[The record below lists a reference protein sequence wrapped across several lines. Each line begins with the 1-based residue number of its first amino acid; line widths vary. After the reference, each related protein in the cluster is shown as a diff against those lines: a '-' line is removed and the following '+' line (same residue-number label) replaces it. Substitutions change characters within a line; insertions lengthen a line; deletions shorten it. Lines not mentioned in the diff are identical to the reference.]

1 MANGKGLLLVI
12 SGPSGV
18 GKGTICK
25 ALIKRNPKMHFSVS
39 ATTRSPRSDEIEGIS
54 YFFKSRQEFE
64 DMIEAG
70 AFLEYMLLFNTNYYG
85 TPRAYVEEELAAGND
100 IILEIDYHGARRIKD
115 AYQNA
120 VTIFILPPS
129 IAELQSRLIHND
141 AEAIDSLERRMNLVL
156 EEIDAAHNYDYVIV
170 NDILERAV
178 TEIEAIAHAEKCRTH
193 RNLDRLKTMQEQ
205 QIKQDKQ

>member
-39 ATTRSPRSDEIEGIS
+39 ATTRAPRSDEIEGIS
-54 YFFKSRQEFE
+54 YFFKTRKEFE
-64 DMIEAG
+64 DMIEQN

-85 TPRAYVEEELAAGND
+85 TPRAYIEEELAAGND
-100 IILEIDYHGARRIKD
+100 IILEIDYHGARRVKD
-115 AYQNA
+115 TYPSA
-120 VTIFILPPS
+120 VLVFILPPS
-129 IAELQSRLIHND
+129 ISELQSRLIHHD
-141 AEAIDSLERRMNLVL
+141 AEAIDSLDRRMEVVL
-156 EEIDAAHNYDYVIV
+156 EEIDAAHYYDYVVV

-178 TEIEAIAHAEKCRTH
+178 NQIECVVEAEKCRVV
-193 RNLDRLKTMQEQ
+193 RNNARLKYMQEQ
-205 QIKQDKQ
+205 QLGR